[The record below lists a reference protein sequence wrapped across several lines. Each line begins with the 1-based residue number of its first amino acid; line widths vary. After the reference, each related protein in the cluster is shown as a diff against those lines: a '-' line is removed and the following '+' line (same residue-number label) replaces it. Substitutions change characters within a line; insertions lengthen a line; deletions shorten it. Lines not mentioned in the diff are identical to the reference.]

1 MSTFYSDLL
10 SDVFFNKINKL
21 KIEKGFIN
29 DTPKRKI
36 LNYTFI
42 FINTD
47 NCDCIYINQNEL
59 NIKEIKDFKITNI
72 VVLLNTETEY
82 AGYWNHN
89 FNLIGIFDQRLK
101 EENIN
106 FDSIAVSS
114 FNITSMI
121 HYGQY
126 DGELITNFDVVFIEN
141 PFEKHIKNAL
151 KPVKKAINK
160 NIPKQ
165 MNFTSSFE
173 DVMDNVNIHQ
183 RMALSSTYNIRR
195 FKDFLLDVK
204 ELDENISNN
213 LFNKY
218 GTSKFN
224 PEDYKD

>member
-1 MSTFYSDLL
+1 MSIFYSDLL
-10 SDVFFNKINKL
+10 TDAFFEKINKL
-21 KIEKGFIN
+21 KIEKGFLN

-72 VVLLNTETEY
+72 IVLLNTETEY

-89 FNLIGIFDQRLK
+89 YNLIGIFDKRLK

-106 FDSIAVSS
+106 FDSIGISS
-114 FNITSMI
+114 FNIISMI

-126 DGELITNFDVVFIEN
+126 DGELITNFDIVFIDN
-141 PFEKHIKNAL
+141 PFEKYIKNVL
-151 KPVKKAINK
+151 KPVKKAIDR

-165 MNFTSSFE
+165 MDFTCSFE
-173 DVMDNVNIHQ
+173 NEMDNVSIHQ
-183 RMALSSTYNIRR
+183 KMALSSSYNVRR
-195 FKDFLLDVK
+195 FNDFLRDVK

-213 LFNKY
+213 LFNRY